1 MGRYEKNFLSRKA
14 WITAVSAISALSMCL
29 MAIIANPEQ
38 ASAAASDAISAPSS
52 QEVGASGDARAI
64 KQAATQQDSQDPSST
79 VSLIDAASA
88 QNAIPLQK
96 SDQEQDDSTQAG
108 TSTGAGSVAV
118 SDEGTV
124 TATGPDGMSVSI
136 NPAGPDD
143 AVQIVDGSLVDNE
156 AAPATS
162 IVTSAID
169 QGIRTAAVLADS
181 SAPNAIAFSYNLP
194 ENASLEAQTDG
205 SILVKAPVT
214 QDVASQTEID
224 RYDDAVKATIGNV
237 TDSSQLSDAQI
248 EQLAAI
254 PPERTTSVTSMQTVA
269 TIAAPWATD
278 ANGKQ
283 VATYYQ
289 INGTGITQVI
299 ETNASTTY
307 PVTADPSWVW
317 WAGTSASCAAGVVSF
332 AVAVAKIPAAAA
344 KLTKLINAAKSSKRL
359 AKAVKT
365 LGGAK
370 QAVTDIINVLRGSKL
385 SKNQAA
391 ALRIL
396 ENTVGKTILAALGVD
411 GCWALFKR
419 LV

>member
-1 MGRYEKNFLSRKA
+1 MGRYEKKFLIQKSMDYRSKRNFS
-14 WITAVSAISALSMCL
+14 TVDVSD
-29 MAIIANPEQ
+29 AIIANPEQ

-124 TATGPDGMSVSI
+124 TAT
-136 NPAGPDD
+136 GPDD

>member
-1 MGRYEKNFLSRKA
+1 MKKKFLIQKSMDYRSKRNFS
-14 WITAVSAISALSMCL
+14 TVDVSD
-29 MAIIANPEQ
+29 AIIANPEQ

-124 TATGPDGMSVSI
+124 TAT
-136 NPAGPDD
+136 GPDD